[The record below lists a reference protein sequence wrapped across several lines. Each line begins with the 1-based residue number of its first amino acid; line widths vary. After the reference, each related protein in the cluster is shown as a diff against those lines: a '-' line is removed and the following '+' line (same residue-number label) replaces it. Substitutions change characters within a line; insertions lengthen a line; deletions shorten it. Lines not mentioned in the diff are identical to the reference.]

1 MTLMDLEVMIIGKNK
16 FMSRI
21 TKILLG
27 LSIVFLLI
35 TICLFFI
42 DQVNKTGPF
51 LILFFLFLALGIR
64 GVDRFKGLSFTVLIF
79 AAVSLSMYYPQSFVQ
94 VGDFQLKKLIVPL
107 LQVIMFGMGTAM
119 SFNDFYGVI
128 KMPKGV
134 FVGLIC
140 QFSIRIYPCYSLRF
154 SC

>member
-51 LILFFLFLALGIR
+51 LILFFLFLAL
-64 GVDRFKGLSFTVLIF
+64 
-79 AAVSLSMYYPQSFVQ
+79 
-94 VGDFQLKKLIVPL
+94 
-107 LQVIMFGMGTAM
+107 
-119 SFNDFYGVI
+119 
-128 KMPKGV
+128 
-134 FVGLIC
+134 
-140 QFSIRIYPCYSLRF
+140 
-154 SC
+154 